1 MNSRSF
7 HEQLSDMW
15 RTRPVRLPDQG
26 HVAGVCAGIG
36 VRYGVDPVLIRVAF
50 VVSTIFGGAG
60 IVLYLAC
67 WVLLARYGD
76 PVSPVESLVGRG
88 HSADSNTKVIVL
100 LVALAV
106 AASALGPM
114 GSGLGGSGFLSML
127 LMLGGLWL
135 LYLRKPEPPVLPA
148 APGSVSFQQN
158 PFPDFSFPQAPYA
171 PTQFTQSPFV
181 QEPYAAGATVPAG
194 PAATDPNFWV
204 KNDATGTAPGEPA
217 APADAVPADGSPPLA
232 SSPTDAARPASDPFG
247 ATATPP
253 SWDPLGVAPFA
264 WDLPEPAPA
273 RTPALEQKQPRSR
286 LTTTILGLAVL
297 AAAAAAAVAAATGVE
312 WLTPARIG
320 AIALAV
326 IGLGLLL
333 GAFLHRGHGLL
344 VVTGPLIGFVVL
356 ASLVGPID
364 TSRWGQQ
371 QHAPRT
377 TGELRSEY
385 AVQMGELQLD
395 LRGLTLTENRTVAVE
410 NRFGNAQILLP
421 QNLDVEIT
429 CTERASSPCAAQGF
443 DGGADG
449 RGGPVLTLDIDTA
462 FGNSE
467 VHRG

>member
-7 HEQLSDMW
+7 PEQLSDMW

-67 WVLLARYGD
+67 WVLLNRYGD

-106 AASALGPM
+106 AASALGPV
-114 GSGLGGSGFLSML
+114 GAGLGGSGFLSLM

-135 LYLRKPEPPVLPA
+135 LYLRKPEPPVLPPP
-148 APGSVSFQQN
+148 PGSVAFQQN
-158 PFPDFSFPQAPYA
+158 PFPDFSVPQAPYA
-171 PTQFTQSPFV
+171 PSQFTQAPFA
-181 QEPYAAGATVPAG
+181 QQPFAAGAAPTPG
-194 PAATDPNFWV
+194 PAPADPNFWI
-204 KNDATGTAPGEPA
+204 KKDAATSETTGSANESAP
-217 APADAVPADGSPPLA
+217 PADPAQ
-232 SSPTDAARPASDPFG
+232 PAPDPFG

-264 WDLPEPAPA
+264 WDLPEPAPI
-273 RTPALEQKQPRSR
+273 RTPVPDRKQPRSR

-297 AAAAAAAVAAATGVE
+297 AAAAAAAVAAATGME

-364 TSRWGQQ
+364 TSRWGPQ

-377 TGELRSEY
+377 AAELQPEY
-385 AVQMGELQLD
+385 AVQMGELELD
-395 LRGLTLTENRTVAVE
+395 LRNLTLTEDRTVAVE
-410 NRFGNAQILLP
+410 TRFGNSRILLP
-421 QNLDVEIT
+421 PNLDVDIT
-429 CTERASSPCAAQGF
+429 CTERAASPCPTQGF

-449 RGGPVLTLDIDTA
+449 RSGPVLTLDIDTA

>member
-7 HEQLSDMW
+7 PEQLSDMW
-15 RTRPVRLPDQG
+15 RTRPVRLPDRG
-26 HVAGVCAGIG
+26 HVAGVCAGVG
-36 VRYGVDPVLIRVAF
+36 VRYGVDPVLIRIAF
-50 VVSTIFGGAG
+50 VVSTLFGGAG
-60 IVLYLAC
+60 IIVYLAA
-67 WVLLARYGD
+67 WVLLARHGD
-76 PVSPVESLVGRG
+76 TASPVESLVGRG
-88 HSADSNTKVIVL
+88 HSTDSSTKVIVL

-106 AASALGPM
+106 AASAFGPM
-114 GSGLGGSGFLSML
+114 GAGLGGSGFVSLM
-127 LMLGGLWL
+127 LMLGGLYL
-135 LYLRKPEPPVLPA
+135 LYLRQPTPPTLPPP
-148 APGSVSFQQN
+148 APGASPQN
-158 PFPDFSFPQAPYA
+158 PFTSYPSTQNPFADLSFPPTAAMFSHGAAPVHGRC
-171 PTQFTQSPFV
+171 TPFSHGTRGHGM
-181 QEPYAAGATVPAG
+181 QET
-194 PAATDPNFWV
+194 
-204 KNDATGTAPGEPA
+204 A
-217 APADAVPADGSPPLA
+217 APADPGFW
-232 SSPTDAARPASDPFG
+232 TKAAPPASDPATSAEATAFPETGSVPDPLG

-264 WDLPEPAPA
+264 WDLPEPTPV
-273 RTPALEQKQPRSR
+273 RTPEPVRKQPRSR

-297 AAAAAAAVAAATGVE
+297 AAAAAGAVAAGTGLD

-356 ASLVGPID
+356 ASLIGPID

-371 QHAPRT
+371 EHSPVSAS
-377 TGELRSEY
+377 ELQPEY
-385 AVQMGELQLD
+385 AVQMGNLRLD
-395 LRGLTLTENRTVAVE
+395 LRNLTLTEDHTVAIE
-410 NRFGNAQILLP
+410 NRFGNAEILLP
-421 QNLDVEIT
+421 ENLDVDIV
-429 CTERASSPCAAQGF
+429 CTERASAPCPAPGI